1 MRYQKAIMLVA
12 TLAMAMLTLT
22 GTALTDQFPQ
32 AASAESVGFDALAHD
47 LFGSTLVA
55 RSDDEPGVAE

>member
-55 RSDDEPGVAE
+55 SADEEPGVVE

>member
-1 MRYQKAIMLVA
+1 MRYQKAIMMIV

-22 GTALTDQFPQ
+22 GTALSDQFPQ

-47 LFGSTLVA
+47 LFGTSLLA
-55 RSDDEPGVAE
+55 CADDELAEPQ

>member
-1 MRYQKAIMLVA
+1 MRYQKAIMMIV

-22 GTALTDQFPQ
+22 GTALTHQFPQ

-47 LFGSTLVA
+47 LFGTSLLA
-55 RSDDEPGVAE
+55 GADDELAEAP

>member
-1 MRYQKAIMLVA
+1 MMVA

-47 LFGSTLVA
+47 LFGGALMASA
-55 RSDDEPGVAE
+55 DEEAGVAE

>member
-55 RSDDEPGVAE
+55 SADEEPGVAE

>member
-1 MRYQKAIMLVA
+1 MRYQKAIMMIV
-12 TLAMAMLTLT
+12 TIAMAMLTLT

-47 LFGSTLVA
+47 LFGAATLA
-55 RSDDEPGVAE
+55 CADDDLAEAQ

>member
-1 MRYQKAIMLVA
+1 MLVA

-55 RSDDEPGVAE
+55 SADEEPGVAE